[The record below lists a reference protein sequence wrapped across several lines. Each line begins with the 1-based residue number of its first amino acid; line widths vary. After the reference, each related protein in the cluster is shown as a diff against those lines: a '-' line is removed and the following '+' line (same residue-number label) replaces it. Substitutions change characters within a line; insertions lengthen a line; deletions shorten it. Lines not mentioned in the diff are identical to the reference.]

1 MFKQATLGLSLTAAA
16 LAASSCSSGSGGGS
30 TAVSGLSAPDQLEIV
45 QAVEGTSST
54 GSVGPAAT
62 DPGFEP
68 TASYY
73 TDPQNVY
80 VYDPAVEPLQLVN
93 RILCFM
99 GQTGADTI
107 VNEDPYIAQVD
118 VAACEDGG
126 NQSSAGSSS
135 GQSSTGGGE
144 EIQLW
149 TVSSQRASN
158 SAPHDV
164 HIWVPDEEG
173 GPERIFVDLEITE
186 SPSTENPFGQFTMN
200 YARSD
205 TFANIAT
212 PEMIGS
218 LRSVETPIIGDVGF
232 TFFEDFGDIT
242 AVPAPGD
249 FASRVQV
256 NVEMN
261 EDQTGGWA
269 HILSSERY
277 DFGGGD
283 SGLLTEEFDV
293 AFDETH
299 FLRATDGGGDVAYER
314 DTFDENV
321 WSYNLYHA
329 TGPNAGEQVELQ
341 GGFGFETGQGVYG
354 WASYYGLWVPDG
366 TTLTNGETVTA
377 DTYSDDEEEILFE
390 QETYTVFQAPGRLIR
405 YGKESLDLT
414 EIAGMTFEWWTWDS
428 VQQEQVIYL
437 VQYFLASDTWRQIA
451 TVDINT
457 YEHTLLS
464 PTVVI
469 DTSAEGVLNMWSDA
483 LGGNVVFID
492 GEDEMTYYERAFVD
506 GSDDEFDGSTVL
518 TLYGFTQGLRS
529 EITTSEAENGNIYL
543 MDAPDVMTP
552 QQFEF
557 RETDLTLWHD
567 SDGMGTFTQ
576 VGLGAGQAPT
586 SGPNTWGM
594 NSGPLVTPATA
605 ATLVSIYDVWNADE
619 FYVYETG
626 HNPWN
631 QYTGLKDSEGE
642 FVEFDAPMN
651 FSYVHATADDRNDD
665 ATYDGQTFLL
675 QYGGPGNLYGFPYLG
690 VDLNGDTEFDR
701 YYPQINL
708 QDGTVLT
715 DGQGT
720 TYVVKAVEIE
730 QALAQDGAYAGTLT
744 TAQAG
749 TLVLPDLSS
758 YVTPTI
764 GDEPVVTDAPRVI
777 DGEPVGL
784 ENEL

>member
-232 TFFEDFGDIT
+232 TFFEGDAEAT
-242 AVPAPGD
+242 ALRIDLHGQVVLPGGI
-249 FASRVQV
+249 
-256 NVEMN
+256 
-261 EDQTGGWA
+261 GG
-269 HILSSERY
+269 Y
-277 DFGGGD
+277 
-283 SGLLTEEFDV
+283 
-293 AFDETH
+293 
-299 FLRATDGGGDVAYER
+299 
-314 DTFDENV
+314 
-321 WSYNLYHA
+321 
-329 TGPNAGEQVELQ
+329 
-341 GGFGFETGQGVYG
+341 
-354 WASYYGLWVPDG
+354 
-366 TTLTNGETVTA
+366 
-377 DTYSDDEEEILFE
+377 
-390 QETYTVFQAPGRLIR
+390 
-405 YGKESLDLT
+405 
-414 EIAGMTFEWWTWDS
+414 
-428 VQQEQVIYL
+428 
-437 VQYFLASDTWRQIA
+437 
-451 TVDINT
+451 
-457 YEHTLLS
+457 
-464 PTVVI
+464 
-469 DTSAEGVLNMWSDA
+469 
-483 LGGNVVFID
+483 
-492 GEDEMTYYERAFVD
+492 
-506 GSDDEFDGSTVL
+506 L
-518 TLYGFTQGLRS
+518 TL
-529 EITTSEAENGNIYL
+529 
-543 MDAPDVMTP
+543 
-552 QQFEF
+552 
-557 RETDLTLWHD
+557 
-567 SDGMGTFTQ
+567 
-576 VGLGAGQAPT
+576 
-586 SGPNTWGM
+586 
-594 NSGPLVTPATA
+594 PLVFATIA
-605 ATLVSIYDVWNADE
+605 AR
-619 FYVYETG
+619 
-626 HNPWN
+626 
-631 QYTGLKDSEGE
+631 
-642 FVEFDAPMN
+642 M
-651 FSYVHATADDRNDD
+651 
-665 ATYDGQTFLL
+665 
-675 QYGGPGNLYGFPYLG
+675 
-690 VDLNGDTEFDR
+690 
-701 YYPQINL
+701 
-708 QDGTVLT
+708 
-715 DGQGT
+715 
-720 TYVVKAVEIE
+720 
-730 QALAQDGAYAGTLT
+730 
-744 TAQAG
+744 
-749 TLVLPDLSS
+749 DLSS
-758 YVTPTI
+758 VTPSLS
-764 GDEPVVTDAPRVI
+764 APAAIASTRSAASVHDI
-777 DGEPVGL
+777 SQNRPF
-784 ENEL
+784 